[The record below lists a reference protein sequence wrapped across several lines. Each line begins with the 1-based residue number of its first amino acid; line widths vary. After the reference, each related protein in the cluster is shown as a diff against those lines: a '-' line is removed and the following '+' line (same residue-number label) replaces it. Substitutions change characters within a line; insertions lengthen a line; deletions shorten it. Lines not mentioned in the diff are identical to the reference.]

1 MIGKLKLVNHQT
13 PGRAEKRKKES
24 VATQERKCKMGKI
37 TINDLMEAGCHFGHQ
52 TRRWNPKMKEFVYG
66 ARNGISIIDLT
77 KTMHQ
82 LANACNFL
90 GNVVA
95 KGGDILFVGTKRQAQ
110 EVIRSLAAETGMFY
124 VAERW
129 MGGMLTNNVTIRK
142 SITKM
147 IESDKLLAD
156 EEATSKLKKKEIV
169 MLTRDNQKLHNNLDG
184 IAEMKKLP
192 AAMFIIDV
200 CHDDIAVREAA
211 KLNIPI
217 VAICDTN
224 ADPDLI
230 DYPIVANDDAV
241 KSLQVITDVVRDAIM
256 TAKEVYNKSVVEAAT
271 AKGAAE
277 KIAAEADAEAEDKA
291 AAPKARRP
299 RKAAAEGEEKAKRA
313 PRKKAAPKAEEAK
326 AE

>member
-1 MIGKLKLVNHQT
+1 
-13 PGRAEKRKKES
+13 
-24 VATQERKCKMGKI
+24 MGKI

-77 KTMHQ
+77 KTMRQ

-110 EVIRSLAAETGMFY
+110 EVIRSLAAETGMYY

-184 IAEMKKLP
+184 IAEMKKLISGGS
-192 AAMFIIDV
+192 FYLNSSSSKN
-200 CHDDIAVREAA
+200 HLNRGA
-211 KLNIPI
+211 KTL
-217 VAICDTN
+217 
-224 ADPDLI
+224 
-230 DYPIVANDDAV
+230 
-241 KSLQVITDVVRDAIM
+241 
-256 TAKEVYNKSVVEAAT
+256 
-271 AKGAAE
+271 
-277 KIAAEADAEAEDKA
+277 
-291 AAPKARRP
+291 
-299 RKAAAEGEEKAKRA
+299 
-313 PRKKAAPKAEEAK
+313 
-326 AE
+326 

>member
-1 MIGKLKLVNHQT
+1 M
-13 PGRAEKRKKES
+13 
-24 VATQERKCKMGKI
+24 
-37 TINDLMEAGCHFGHQ
+37 
-52 TRRWNPKMKEFVYG
+52 Y
-66 ARNGISIIDLT
+66 
-77 KTMHQ
+77 
-82 LANACNFL
+82 
-90 GNVVA
+90 
-95 KGGDILFVGTKRQAQ
+95 
-110 EVIRSLAAETGMFY
+110 Y

-142 SITKM
+142 SIAKM
-147 IESDKLLAD
+147 VESDKLLAD
-156 EEATSKLKKKEIV
+156 EEATAKLKKKEIV
-169 MLTRDNQKLHNNLDG
+169 LLSRDNQKLHSNLDG

-192 AAMFIIDV
+192 AAMFVIDV

-241 KSLQVITDVVRDAIM
+241 KSLQVITEVVRDAIM
-256 TAKEVYNKSVVEAAT
+256 TAKEVYNKSVVEAET

-277 KIAAEADAEAEDKA
+277 KIAAEADAEAD

-299 RKAAAEGEEKAKRA
+299 RKAAAEGEAKAKRA
-313 PRKKAAPKAEEAK
+313 PRKKAAPKAEEAPAAEDK

>member
-1 MIGKLKLVNHQT
+1 M
-13 PGRAEKRKKES
+13 R
-24 VATQERKCKMGKI
+24 
-37 TINDLMEAGCHFGHQ
+37 
-52 TRRWNPKMKEFVYG
+52 
-66 ARNGISIIDLT
+66 
-77 KTMHQ
+77 Q

-110 EVIRSLAAETGMFY
+110 EIIRALAAETGMYY

-142 SITKM
+142 SIAKM
-147 IESDKLLAD
+147 VESDKLLAD
-156 EEATSKLKKKEIV
+156 EEATAKLKKKEIV
-169 MLTRDNQKLHNNLDG
+169 LLTRDNQKLHSNLDG

-192 AAMFIIDV
+192 AAMFVIDV

-241 KSLQVITDVVRDAIM
+241 KSLQVITEVVRDAIM
-256 TAKEVYNKSVVEAAT
+256 TAKEVYNKSVVEAET

-277 KIAAEADAEAEDKA
+277 KIAAEADAEAE

-299 RKAAAEGEEKAKRA
+299 RKAAAEGEAKAKRA
-313 PRKKAAPKAEEAK
+313 PRKKAAPKAEEAPAAEAK

>member
-1 MIGKLKLVNHQT
+1 
-13 PGRAEKRKKES
+13 
-24 VATQERKCKMGKI
+24 MGKI

-142 SITKM
+142 SIAKM
-147 IESDKLLAD
+147 VESDKLLAD
-156 EEATSKLKKKEIV
+156 EEATAKLKKKEIV
-169 MLTRDNQKLHNNLDG
+169 MLSRDNQKLHNNLDG

-230 DYPIVANDDAV
+230 DYPIVTNDDAV
-241 KSLQVITDVVRDAIM
+241 KSLQIITDVVRDAIM

-277 KIAAEADAEAEDKA
+277 KIAAEADADAEDKA

-313 PRKKAAPKAEEAK
+313 PRKKAASQAEEAK

>member
-1 MIGKLKLVNHQT
+1 
-13 PGRAEKRKKES
+13 
-24 VATQERKCKMGKI
+24 
-37 TINDLMEAGCHFGHQ
+37 
-52 TRRWNPKMKEFVYG
+52 MKEFVYG

-110 EVIRSLAAETGMFY
+110 EVIRSLAAETGMYY

-129 MGGMLTNNVTIRK
+129 MGGMLTNNITIRK
-142 SITKM
+142 SIAKM
-147 IESDKLLAD
+147 VESDKLLAD
-156 EEATSKLKKKEIV
+156 EEATSKLKKKEVV
-169 MLTRDNQKLHNNLDG
+169 MMTRDNQKLHSNLDG

-192 AAMFIIDV
+192 AAMFVIDV
-200 CHDDIAVREAA
+200 CHNDIAVREAA

-241 KSLQVITDVVRDAIM
+241 KSLQVITDVVRDAIL

-277 KIAAEADAEAEDKA
+277 KIADEAAADAEA
-291 AAPKARRP
+291 AAPKKRAPRKADDAKKRAP
-299 RKAAAEGEEKAKRA
+299 RKAAAKEE
-313 PRKKAAPKAEEAK
+313 AAEAK

>member
-1 MIGKLKLVNHQT
+1 
-13 PGRAEKRKKES
+13 
-24 VATQERKCKMGKI
+24 MGKI

-142 SITKM
+142 SISKM

-192 AAMFIIDV
+192 AAMFVIDV
-200 CHDDIAVREAA
+200 CHNDIAVREAA

-241 KSLQVITDVVRDAIM
+241 KSLQVITDVVRDAIL

-277 KIAAEADAEAEDKA
+277 KIADEAAADAEA
-291 AAPKARRP
+291 APKKRAPRKADGDAKKRAP
-299 RKAAAEGEEKAKRA
+299 RKAAAKEE
-313 PRKKAAPKAEEAK
+313 AAEAK

>member
-1 MIGKLKLVNHQT
+1 M
-13 PGRAEKRKKES
+13 
-24 VATQERKCKMGKI
+24 
-37 TINDLMEAGCHFGHQ
+37 
-52 TRRWNPKMKEFVYG
+52 
-66 ARNGISIIDLT
+66 
-77 KTMHQ
+77 
-82 LANACNFL
+82 LA
-90 GNVVA
+90 
-95 KGGDILFVGTKRQAQ
+95 
-110 EVIRSLAAETGMFY
+110 
-124 VAERW
+124 
-129 MGGMLTNNVTIRK
+129 
-142 SITKM
+142 
-147 IESDKLLAD
+147 
-156 EEATSKLKKKEIV
+156 
-169 MLTRDNQKLHNNLDG
+169 RDNQKLHNNLDG

-217 VAICDTN
+217 GAICDTN

-277 KIAAEADAEAEDKA
+277 KIAAESDADADDKA

-299 RKAAAEGEEKAKRA
+299 RKAAEGEAKRA
-313 PRKKAAPKAEEAK
+313 PRKKAAPKAE
-326 AE
+326 

>member
-1 MIGKLKLVNHQT
+1 
-13 PGRAEKRKKES
+13 
-24 VATQERKCKMGKI
+24 
-37 TINDLMEAGCHFGHQ
+37 
-52 TRRWNPKMKEFVYG
+52 
-66 ARNGISIIDLT
+66 
-77 KTMHQ
+77 
-82 LANACNFL
+82 
-90 GNVVA
+90 
-95 KGGDILFVGTKRQAQ
+95 
-110 EVIRSLAAETGMFY
+110 
-124 VAERW
+124 
-129 MGGMLTNNVTIRK
+129 
-142 SITKM
+142 
-147 IESDKLLAD
+147 
-156 EEATSKLKKKEIV
+156 

-184 IAEMKKLP
+184 IADMKKLP

-200 CHDDIAVREAA
+200 CHDDIAVHEAA

-241 KSLQVITDVVRDAIM
+241 KSLQVITDVVRDSIM

-277 KIAAEADAEAEDKA
+277 KIAAEADADAEDKPA
-291 AAPKARRP
+291 KARRP

-313 PRKKAAPKAEEAK
+313 PRKKAAPKADAPAEEAK

>member
-1 MIGKLKLVNHQT
+1 M
-13 PGRAEKRKKES
+13 S
-24 VATQERKCKMGKI
+24 VISMKQ
-37 TINDLMEAGCHFGHQ
+37 LLEAGVHFGHQ

-95 KGGDILFVGTKRQAQ
+95 KGGDILFVGTKSQAQ
-110 EVIRSLAAETGMFY
+110 EIIRELAAQTGMYY

-142 SITKM
+142 SIVKM
-147 IESDKLLAD
+147 VESDKLLAN
-156 EEATSKLKKKEIV
+156 EEELAKLKKKEIV

-192 AAMFIIDV
+192 AAMFVIDV
-200 CHDDIAVREAA
+200 CHDDIAVREAV

-224 ADPDLI
+224 ADPDMI

-241 KSLQVITDVVRDAIM
+241 KSLQVITDVVRDAIL
-256 TAKEVYNKSVVEAAT
+256 TAKEVYNKSVIEAAT

-277 KIAAEADAEAEDKA
+277 KIAGENAEE
-291 AAPKARRP
+291 AAPKARRT
-299 RKAAAEGEEKAKRA
+299 RKAAAEGEAKPKRT
-313 PRKKAAPKAEEAK
+313 RKAAAK
-326 AE
+326 AEVPAEAAPTAEDVAAKGDE

>member
-1 MIGKLKLVNHQT
+1 
-13 PGRAEKRKKES
+13 
-24 VATQERKCKMGKI
+24 MGKI
-37 TINDLMEAGCHFGHQ
+37 TIHDLMEAGCHFGHQ
-52 TRRWNPKMKEFVYG
+52 TRRWNPKMKEYVYG

-90 GNVVA
+90 SGVVA

-110 EVIRSLAAETGMFY
+110 EIIRTLAEQTGMYY

-129 MGGMLTNNVTIRK
+129 MGGMLTNNITIRK
-142 SITKM
+142 SIAKM
-147 IESDKLLAD
+147 VESDKMLAD
-156 EEATSKLKKKEIV
+156 EEATAKLKKKEIV
-169 MLTRDNQKLHNNLDG
+169 MMARDNQKLHSNLDG

-192 AAMFIIDV
+192 AAMFVIDV
-200 CHDDIAVREAA
+200 CHNDIAVREAA

-241 KSLQVITDVVRDAIM
+241 KSLQVITDVVRDAIL

-277 KIAAEADAEAEDKA
+277 KIADEAAADAEA
-291 AAPKARRP
+291 APKKRAPRKADGDAKKRAP
-299 RKAAAEGEEKAKRA
+299 RKAAAKE
-313 PRKKAAPKAEEAK
+313 AAEAK